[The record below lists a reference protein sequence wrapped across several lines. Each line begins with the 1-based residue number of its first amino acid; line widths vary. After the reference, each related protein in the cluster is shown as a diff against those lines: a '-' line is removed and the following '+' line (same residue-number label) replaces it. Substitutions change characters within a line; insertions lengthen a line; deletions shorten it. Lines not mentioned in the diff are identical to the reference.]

1 MLLLI
6 MMLITGALL
15 GSTTGASTSGDVG
28 SPAPVAMQ
36 RPLPDPD
43 SPERRMYDAV
53 NAERLAQGL
62 TPLAWSVELG
72 AAAALHSADMVA
84 NGFLDHYGSD
94 GADQQ
99 QRAARAGYIVPRG
112 SGWMVIEAISARPSV
127 EAALGW
133 LLGDGVH
140 RRVLLRS
147 TWREVGIGYS
157 AGGRYGSYWTLD
169 FGCRPNVLPVFAEP
183 SGDGQS
189 FSLIFTNENCAAYGG
204 GPEQMG
210 RATELMLSA
219 YADFRDGVWEP
230 FVDTRQ
236 VARPARG
243 ELNARLRDGS
253 GRLSEP
259 VRLRLEAEPPSGL
272 LPEHAL

>member
-1 MLLLI
+1 MLLLA

-15 GSTTGASTSGDVG
+15 GSLARVTTAGDLESATS
-28 SPAPVAMQ
+28 AAMVSQ
-36 RPLPDPD
+36 PDPD
-43 SPERRMYDAV
+43 SPERRMYGAV
-53 NAERLAQGL
+53 NAQRVAQGV
-62 TPLAWSVELG
+62 TPLAWSEELG
-72 AAAALHSADMVA
+72 TAAALHSADMAA

-133 LLGDGVH
+133 LMSDGVH

-147 TWREVGIGYS
+147 IWREVGIGYS
-157 AGGRYGSYWTLD
+157 AGGRYGGYWTLD
-169 FGCRPNVLPVFAEP
+169 FACRPNVLPVFAEP
-183 SGDGQS
+183 SDDGQS
-189 FSLIFTNENCAAYGG
+189 LSLTFTNENCAASGG

-210 RATELMLSA
+210 RAAELMLSA

-230 FVDTRQ
+230 FVGGRQ
-236 VARPARG
+236 VARPTRS
-243 ELNARLRDGS
+243 ELNVRLRDGN

-259 VRLRLEAEPPSGL
+259 VRLRLEAESPSGL
-272 LPEHAL
+272 LPQDGS